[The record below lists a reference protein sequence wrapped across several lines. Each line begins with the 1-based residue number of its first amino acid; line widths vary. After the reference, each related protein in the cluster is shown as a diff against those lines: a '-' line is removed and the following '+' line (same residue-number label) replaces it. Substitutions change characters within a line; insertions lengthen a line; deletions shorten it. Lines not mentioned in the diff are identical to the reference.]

1 MPCIAELP
9 QLEEFRA
16 QEGPLGFRLLLLD
29 GKAMLGRTREIMR
42 EKGVTIPVL
51 LDTGQYAR
59 DVLGTMYTPTTFVVD
74 GRGRLRS
81 TLVGHSEDFIGVVE
95 DVLSRI

>member
-9 QLEEFRA
+9 QLEAFRS

-29 GKAMLGRTREIMR
+29 GKAMLGRTREIMK

-51 LDTGQYAR
+51 IDSGQYAR
-59 DVLGTMYTPTTFVVD
+59 DVLGAMYTPTTFVID
-74 GRGRLRS
+74 DQGRLRS
-81 TLVGHSEDFIGVVE
+81 SLVGHSEDFTEVVE
-95 DVLSRI
+95 EVLSRI